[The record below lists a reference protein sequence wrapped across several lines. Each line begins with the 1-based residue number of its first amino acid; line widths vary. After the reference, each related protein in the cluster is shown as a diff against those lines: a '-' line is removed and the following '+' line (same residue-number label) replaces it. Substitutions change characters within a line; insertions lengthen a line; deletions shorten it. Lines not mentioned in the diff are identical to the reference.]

1 MGMTPPGGHGPVIWW
16 GGWGRGRRKPE
27 TGSANSGLTG
37 DPTLEPPQQPE
48 GPKDLRGRWESL
60 KQSVAGT
67 TAALPQV
74 LRLVWEASRPTT
86 ISLFITTALAGLVPV
101 ISAGISMMLI
111 NSVVQGLTINVTH
124 RVDRLHLNGL
134 GVPWLPD
141 LVYSSVGMVV
151 FIAVLQLVVFAAS
164 ALLNT
169 LRNISQQL
177 LQNSVSMRIQLM
189 VMEKAASLDLQFYE
203 DPASYDLLRRAQ
215 NDSVNRPVLM
225 IATVFGLFQTLLTFV
240 TMIGALVV
248 ISPLL
253 AAISLVSP
261 VPAFIADT
269 RYGWRGYNIARWGSR
284 LLRRMNYMV
293 TLVTTDSFAK
303 EVKLFGLGGY
313 FIERYRLI
321 AKAFYDSQ
329 RSQLVR
335 RYMTGF
341 ALGNI
346 STIVTTVTYVYVA
359 LLAIAG
365 RLTVGHLSFYT
376 QAAVQVQNSI
386 QSILSGFS
394 GMYEHNLYLNNLY
407 ELMAKEPSMKVPAQP
422 TAVPETL
429 RGEIRFDHVS
439 FAYPG
444 AQANALTDLSFT
456 VKAGETLAVV
466 GRNGAGK
473 TTLFKL
479 ICRLYDPKDGR
490 ILIDGVDIRDFEPDE
505 LRRQIG
511 AMFQD
516 YVDYQATAA
525 ENIGLGNVPQIADR
539 EAVVSASKQAGSD
552 ELIANLPE
560 GYDTALGKWFDAGVN
575 LSGGEWQKVALARSF
590 MREDARILLLDEPTS
605 ALDAQAEYDLFERL
619 RSLTHGRTA
628 VYISHRFSTVRR
640 ADRIIFLE
648 HGRLAE
654 EGTHQELMQLDGRYA
669 RLFRMQAAAYTGEA
683 IDVDPE
689 EPAAALGRSAPPGL

>member
-1 MGMTPPGGHGPVIWW
+1 MPPGSHGPVIWW
-16 GGWGRGRRKPE
+16 GGWGRGRRNAE
-27 TGSANSGLTG
+27 TGPANSGLTG

-48 GPKDLRGRWESL
+48 GPKDLRGRWEGL
-60 KQSVAGT
+60 KQAVIGT

-74 LRLVWEASRPTT
+74 LSLVWEASRPVT
-86 ISLFITTALAGLVPV
+86 IGLFVTTALAGIIPT
-101 ISAGISMMLI
+101 ISVGLTLMLTNAVVAGIKI
-111 NSVVQGLTINVTH
+111 NAFHQPDHV
-124 RVDRLHLNGL
+124 RLSDL
-134 GVPWLPD
+134 GVPWLPGPTFTA
-141 LVYSSVGMVV
+141 VGMIV
-151 FIAVLQLVVFAAS
+151 FLAVLQLLIFAIS

-215 NDSVNRPVLM
+215 NDSINRPVLM
-225 IATVFGLFQTLLTFV
+225 IATAFGLLQTLLTLA
-240 TMIGALVV
+240 TMIVLLFGVSWILAVIV
-248 ISPLL
+248 IISP
-253 AAISLVSP
+253 I
-261 VPAFIADT
+261 PAFIADT

-293 TLVTTDSFAK
+293 NLVTTDSFAK
-303 EVKLFGLGGY
+303 EVKLFGLGHY

-321 AKAFYDSQ
+321 ASAFYDSQ
-329 RSQLVR
+329 RSQVVR

-341 ALGNI
+341 ALGNL
-346 STIVTTVTYVYVA
+346 STIVTSLTYLYIALQAVA
-359 LLAIAG
+359 A
-365 RLTVGHLSFYT
+365 RLSLGALTAYT

-386 QSILSGFS
+386 QSVLSGFS
-394 GMYEHNLYLNNLY
+394 GMYEHNLYLNNLV
-407 ELMAKEPSMKVPAQP
+407 ELMAKQPSMPVAAEPVPVPQP
-422 TAVPETL
+422 L
-429 RGEIRFDHVS
+429 RGEIRFEDVS

-444 AQANALTDLSFT
+444 SETLALDKVSFT
-456 VKAGETLAVV
+456 VQAGETLAVV

-479 ICRLYDPKDGR
+479 ICRLYDPTEGR
-490 ILIDGVDIRDFEPDE
+490 ILIDGIDLRDFEPAE
-505 LRRQIG
+505 VRRQIG

-525 ENIGLGNVPQIADR
+525 ENIGLGNLPDIGNRD
-539 EAVVSASKQAGSD
+539 AVVNASKQAGSD
-552 ELIANLPE
+552 ELIARLPA

-575 LSGGEWQKVALARSF
+575 LSGGEWQKVALARAF

-648 HGRLAE
+648 HGRLVE
-654 EGTHQELMQLDGRYA
+654 EGTHEELMRLNGRYA
-669 RLFRMQAAAYTGEA
+669 KLFRMQAAAYTGEYSE
-683 IDVDPE
+683 ILPE
-689 EPAAALGRSAPPGL
+689 EVVSSQ